1 MTNITRFDPFT
12 SPMNELLNGLFVRPV
27 RFDLDPEAELRMKV
41 DVKQDD
47 KAYTVTA
54 DMPGVKKDDIQ
65 VDIDGNVV
73 SVQAEVKRETEE
85 KEGARVIRSERY
97 YGKLARSFSLD
108 HEIDRS
114 AVDAKYA
121 DGVLTLRLPKKTK
134 ASAAR
139 IPVH

>member
-1 MTNITRFDPFT
+1 
-12 SPMNELLNGLFVRPV
+12 MNELLNGLFVRPV

-65 VDIDGNVV
+65 IEIDGNVV
-73 SVQAEVKRETEE
+73 SVLAEVKREKEE

-108 HEIDRS
+108 HEVDKN

-121 DGVLTLRLPKKTK
+121 DGVLTLQLPKKAR